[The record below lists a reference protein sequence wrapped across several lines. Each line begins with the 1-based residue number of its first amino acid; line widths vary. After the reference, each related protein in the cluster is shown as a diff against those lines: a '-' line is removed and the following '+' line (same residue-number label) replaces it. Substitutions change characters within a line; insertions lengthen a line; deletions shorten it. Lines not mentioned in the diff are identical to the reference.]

1 MTQKS
6 PYNNRTALI
15 SPVGMDMC
23 SQNLA
28 VDGHDVK
35 TSQSDKPISEEERA
49 TPESDEMRRSRSKD
63 YVGRDGKKMRFLGAS
78 FASVLGATL
87 FILVILR
94 MQIDGCPSVKLPCDR
109 VAHPLFDW
117 SANACRCVQVITA
130 FKISRGLGRGS
141 FFSLYYLC
149 VYCLLVHT

>member
-1 MTQKS
+1 
-6 PYNNRTALI
+6 
-15 SPVGMDMC
+15 
-23 SQNLA
+23 
-28 VDGHDVK
+28 
-35 TSQSDKPISEEERA
+35 
-49 TPESDEMRRSRSKD
+49 
-63 YVGRDGKKMRFLGAS
+63 MRFLGAS

-141 FFSLYYLC
+141 FYSFYYLLC
-149 VYCLLVHT
+149 VLFTSAYLIVTTLNNRDYYSSDADLARLWIVG